1 VHDAGAGT
9 TQVYP
14 TAVRTTGVGVANS
27 VSNLGAVV
35 APFAVLGL
43 VNGGSAGNTMLLLR
57 SITYL
62 AHIVFSTV
70 RLGLRVF
77 LSIRALAI

>member
-1 VHDAGAGT
+1 MHDAGAGT

-43 VNGGSAGNTMLLLR
+43 VNGGAAGNTMLLLR
-57 SITYL
+57 LIMYL